1 MPTTVRSLCAY
12 FFSFSLGLA
21 SALPLSLLLRR
32 ALQGRAAS
40 PRQSAMSW
48 LPSGQYDE
56 QTLASAKHA
65 MSYVRPK
72 LRRPLMEPVWDAGF
86 DLLAGLDGVG
96 VQSTLSCTS
105 SIGSQEGTRRSRT
118 TRAQGRQVYSSS
130 CQCTGPA
137 NSTHATPGRTSP
149 TEPDSTEGL
158 DGLRGGFSNLTYG
171 VGWPD

>member
-32 ALQGRAAS
+32 VLQGRAAS

-118 TRAQGRQVYSSS
+118 TRAQGRQVYSAH
-130 CQCTGPA
+130 A
-137 NSTHATPGRTSP
+137 NALVRQIRPMRPQEEPRLRSP
-149 TEPDSTEGL
+149 TLQRVWMVS
-158 DGLRGGFSNLTYG
+158 
-171 VGWPD
+171 VGALAT